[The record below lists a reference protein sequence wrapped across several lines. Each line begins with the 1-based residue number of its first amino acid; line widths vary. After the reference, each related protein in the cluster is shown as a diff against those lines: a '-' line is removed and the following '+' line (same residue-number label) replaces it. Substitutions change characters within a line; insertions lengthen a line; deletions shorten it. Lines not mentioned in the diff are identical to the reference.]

1 MSQADLCP
9 TCGYPFWQSSSGSL
23 CPRCLFSLA
32 LETPAEVPLSGEVVS
47 HYRIQEKLGGGGM
60 GVVYRAEDTRLGRKV
75 VLKFLPEEFCLNVE
89 ALSRFQ
95 REARLASSLNH
106 PHICTVYD
114 VGEYGGR
121 PYIVMELLKGHTLKS
136 VSSQEPLPT
145 DRLRRLATQI
155 GGGLAA
161 AHSLGIIHRDIKPAN
176 LFVTNQ
182 GEVKILD
189 FGLAKEEVAPLGLEP
204 ITEVTSQGEL
214 LGTLPYMSPEQVE
227 GETLDHRTDLFSL
240 GTVLYEL
247 ATGKSPFVRTSSAAT
262 MNAILHDRPRPA
274 RKLNGELSSGLSH
287 VIEKLQAK
295 DPGRRYQTAGDLL
308 RALKEENSEGAIA
321 LSTTLNSKWRRHWW
335 SLPVLALV
343 VAVVVGVFSF
353 NGWRRGSAQIESVAV
368 LPFENVS
375 RDVELEYFAEGMTY
389 ALIISLDRTGEWR
402 VPARTSVMRFKGS
415 EKTLSEIARELQV
428 DALVEGTIQPSAE
441 KVAVRFSLFEAK
453 TKEILLSGDYQPD
466 RSDFVEIQNE
476 IASAIAREIR
486 GELTSE
492 MEEEMRKLH
501 PADPEAY
508 ELYMRGLYLLNE
520 RESLD
525 RAVEYFCRAADQD
538 PGNALVQAHLAHAY
552 LLSVS
557 TGYGERS
564 PVDVVPKAKEAA
576 RKALERNVTLPQ
588 AEVALAMASFTFDWD
603 WDLAEKH
610 FRKAIETDPEYA
622 TAYHWYGLFLA
633 ARGDLE
639 NSLEKISRARELEP
653 YSPVVST
660 AMGRIFYYR
669 RDYEQAER
677 YYEEAL
683 ELERDFL
690 PGLLGLGLTH
700 LVQDQYQEAVANFQK
715 ALPPE
720 AQKLIGALYVATQDS
735 TGAEG
740 SHQVDQEVAGEVN
753 SPFYLA
759 VIACVSGATDNAFH
773 WLDRAAEVKS
783 EYLVYIAVD
792 PLFDPLRQDPR
803 YGELLARIGL
813 DAD

>member
-1 MSQADLCP
+1 MSQADLCR
-9 TCGYPFWQSSSGSL
+9 TCGYHLRQGSSGSL

-32 LETPAEVPLSGEVVS
+32 LETPAEASLSGEVVS
-47 HYRIQEKLGGGGM
+47 NYRILEKLGGGGM
-60 GVVYRAEDTRLGRKV
+60 GVVYRAEDTRLGRNV
-75 VLKFLPEEFCLNVE
+75 ALKFLPEEFCLNVE

-114 VGEYGGR
+114 VGECQGR
-121 PYIVMELLKGHTLKS
+121 PFIVMELLKGHTLKHVIS
-136 VSSQEPLPT
+136 REPLLT
-145 DRLRRLATQI
+145 NQLRRQATQI
-155 GGGLAA
+155 GRGLEA
-161 AHSLGIIHRDIKPAN
+161 AHSVGIIHRDIKPAN
-176 LFVTNQ
+176 IFVTNS

-189 FGLAKEEVAPLGLEP
+189 FGLAKGGVATLGLEP
-204 ITEVTSQGEL
+204 ITEVTSRGEL
-214 LGTLPYMSPEQVE
+214 LGTLPYMSPEQIAENV
-227 GETLDHRTDLFSL
+227 LDHRTDLFSL

-247 ATGKSPFVRTSSAAT
+247 ATGTSPFVRTSSAAT
-262 MNAILHDRPRPA
+262 INAILHERPRPA
-274 RKLNGELSSGLSH
+274 RKLNGNLSPGLSH

-295 DPGRRYQTAGDLL
+295 DPGRRYQTVGELL
-308 RALKEENSEGAIA
+308 RVLEDEDFEGATT
-321 LSTTLNSKWRRHWW
+321 LSTALTSKWRRHWW
-335 SLPVLALV
+335 SLPVLALLL
-343 VAVVVGVFSF
+343 AVVVGVFSF
-353 NGWRRGSAQIESVAV
+353 NGWWRGSAQIESVAV
-368 LPFENVS
+368 LPFENLS
-375 RDVELEYFAEGMTY
+375 RDSELEHFADGMTY
-389 ALIISLDRTGEWR
+389 ALIISLDRMGEWK
-402 VPARTSVMRFKGS
+402 VPGRTSVMRFK
-415 EKTLSEIARELQV
+415 EKGEPLSEIARALHV
-428 DALVEGTIQPSAE
+428 DALVEGSVQPSAE
-441 KVAVRFSLFEAK
+441 KVAVRFSLIRAK
-453 TKEILLSGDYQPD
+453 TNEILRSGDYQGD

-501 PADPEAY
+501 PSDPAAY
-508 ELYMRGLYLLNE
+508 ESYMRGLYLLNE

-525 RAVEYFCRAADQD
+525 RAVEYLCKAAELE

-552 LLSVS
+552 LLSGS

-564 PVDVVPKAKEAA
+564 PVDLVPKAKEAA
-576 RKALERNVTLPQ
+576 GKALQRDGTLPQ
-588 AEVALAMASFTFDWD
+588 AHAAFAMASFSFDWD
-603 WDLAEKH
+603 WSLAEKH
-610 FRKAIETDPEYA
+610 FRKAIEADPEYA

-639 NSLEKISRARELEP
+639 NSLEQISRAKELEP

-660 AMGRIFYYR
+660 AMGRLFYYR

-700 LVQDQYQEAVANFQK
+700 LVQGQYQEAAAYFQN

-720 AQKLIGALYVATQDS
+720 AQKLVGALQLAAQGP
-735 TGAEG
+735 TGAEVLR
-740 SHQVDQEVAGEVN
+740 QIDQEVAGEAN
-753 SPFYLA
+753 NPFYLA
-759 VIACVSGATDNAFH
+759 VIACVLGATDNAFH
-773 WLDRAAEVKS
+773 WLGRAAEVKS

-813 DAD
+813 HAD